1 MAKNLTNISLAGGG
15 GATNQSVANSG
26 SNAVGA
32 FYGNDPL
39 DAIKYSKFGVLSSVG
54 TIPTSGNSTSAS
66 LPGGAPYSNEAFNN
80 IVSQGSTYTPPS
92 YFEQMQSSINPN
104 QFGTGYSSS
113 NGTSDTP
120 STPPANESASQTD
133 YQALL
138 NALYAQQQANAQTLN
153 AQQQQN
159 ALDAYNRN
167 MAAMN
172 DAYNTRL
179 GLLGGNFDT
188 TMGLLDS
195 NYAQAQAQQRQSA
208 EDALRQAYIDRMM
221 GEKNLTQQLVAN
233 GISGGA
239 SESARAGLINS
250 YGNSRNAIQRGLMD
264 NLAGLEGN
272 YLTNAHNARQ
282 AYNDALA
289 NAAAEQASYKAQFS
303 SDLANGNATSYSDY
317 FNQMANLD
325 NTYLSRMGDI
335 LANNQSYA
343 QKLALADAEAQAA
356 QQKSITNDWRV
367 GYVQDAIKNNLS
379 KKGIAEYLV
388 KHLMNAGYSEDD
400 SWAETAEIMNKAGV
414 TLD

>member
-1 MAKNLTNISLAGGG
+1 MAKDLTNISLNGSTSGGTKKNTNVLIPT
-15 GATNQSVANSG
+15 ATTVGNTLSG
-26 SNAVGA
+26 VL
-32 FYGNDPL
+32 GN
-39 DAIKYSKFGVLSSVG
+39 KYSGMPSIDSKKDAVVDAVSQYNQN
-54 TIPTSGNSTSAS
+54 TS
-66 LPGGAPYSNEAFNN
+66 APYSNEYTERITQAVAEPTWEQAYNTLYPTN
-80 IVSQGSTYTPPS
+80 SGGSTPPS
-92 YFEQMQSSINPN
+92 NNE
-104 QFGTGYSSS
+104 
-113 NGTSDTP
+113 P
-120 STPPANESASQTD
+120 SGPSGGGTD
-133 YQALL
+133 YQTLL
-138 NALYAQQQANAQTLN
+138 NALYAQQQANAQALN

-239 SESARAGLINS
+239 SESARAGLINA
-250 YGNSRNAIQRGLMD
+250 YGNNRNSIQRSLLD
-264 NLAGLEGN
+264 NLTALDGN

-289 NAAAEQASYKAQFS
+289 SAAAEMANYQAQFS
-303 SDLANGNATSYSDY
+303 RDLENGNATSYSDM
-317 FNQMANLD
+317 FNHMSNLD
-325 NTYLSRMGDI
+325 NTYLNRMGDVLTNQQKVD
-335 LANNQSYA
+335 LANL
-343 QKLALADAEAQAA
+343 QKQQEAVT
-356 QQKSITNDWRV
+356 SDWRV

-379 KKGIAEYLV
+379 KKGIVEYLT
-388 KHLMNAGYSEDD
+388 KHLMSEGYSDD
-400 SWAETAEIMNKAGV
+400 EAASEVAEIMNKAGV

>member
-15 GATNQSVANSG
+15 ATKQSATNGGLQNLNGITNFGTLYGLSSENSTPVRTNQDAIN
-26 SNAVGA
+26 NAV
-32 FYGNDPL
+32 
-39 DAIKYSKFGVLSSVG
+39 
-54 TIPTSGNSTSAS
+54 
-66 LPGGAPYSNEAFNN
+66 
-80 IVSQGSTYTPPS
+80 
-92 YFEQMQSSINPN
+92 
-104 QFGTGYSSS
+104 
-113 NGTSDTP
+113 
-120 STPPANESASQTD
+120 SASQQAIAQANAKAAQEAAAKAAAEAAAKSIARTAAQVAQNVSNTVNTSNTSAQNDYGYVTGDSD
-133 YQALL
+133 YQSLL
-138 NALYAQQQANAQTLN
+138 NALYAQQQANAQALN

-159 ALDAYNRN
+159 ALDTYNRN

-172 DAYNTRL
+172 EAYNTRL
-179 GLLGGNFDT
+179 GLLGGNYDT

-289 NAAAEQASYKAQFS
+289 NTAAEQASYKAQFS

-356 QQKSITNDWRV
+356 NQQAITSDWRV
-367 GYVQDAIKNNLS
+367 GYVQDAIKRNLS
-379 KKGIAEYLV
+379 QQGVLQYLE
-388 KHLMNAGYSEDD
+388 NTGATPE
-400 SWAETAEIMNKAGV
+400 EIAEIMNKAGV
-414 TLD
+414 TLE